1 MFNEALINSLPIN
14 KSKSVDKAILAAV
27 VKDGRSFGDFNRL
40 GIRQLIATVVGTG
53 YRIPSRFQIR
63 RKLKYL
69 YQVERQ
75 KLKDLLENVNY
86 ISLASGIWS
95 NNRYASKILN
105 ELSKLKTETKS
116 FSITTDGTKNMCKI
130 LKNIS
135 GIMTGIMTVYCI
147 AHGLH
152 LTICN
157 GLRLW
162 SNKKADSNSVSNIT
176 ETFLRIHES
185 SEELGLSDNH
195 DNMNKNDIDDLV
207 TLVDEKRVMNSITA
221 VMEKCRKL

>member
-95 NNRYASKILN
+95 NKSGDLYFGLTDHFLDDNFR
-105 ELSKLKTETKS
+105 TKHNVLIFKK
-116 FSITTDGTKNMCKI
+116 FSGTQCKSLCIKN
-130 LKNIS
+130 S
-135 GIMTGIMTVYCI
+135 Q
-147 AHGLH
+147 
-152 LTICN
+152 
-157 GLRLW
+157 
-162 SNKKADSNSVSNIT
+162 
-176 ETFLRIHES
+176 RIIEIK
-185 SEELGLSDNH
+185 D
-195 DNMNKNDIDDLV
+195 
-207 TLVDEKRVMNSITA
+207 
-221 VMEKCRKL
+221 